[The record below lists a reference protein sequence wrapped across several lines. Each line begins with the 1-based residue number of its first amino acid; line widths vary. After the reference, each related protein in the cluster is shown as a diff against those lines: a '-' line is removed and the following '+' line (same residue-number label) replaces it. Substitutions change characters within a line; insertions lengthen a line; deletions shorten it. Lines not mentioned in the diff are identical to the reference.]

1 MHRHRHHHQYY
12 HYHYTSTSTTATAP
26 PLPSQGWILCI
37 IMDMQT
43 YTLNQPPAV
52 ATALSEDDAS
62 PWAHHKSGVLR
73 LLQLEHACTHTRAHA
88 RTHTHISVNL
98 AVQCSADTRD
108 DTGGVLHQPY
118 RGAVVEH
125 CPPVPSLVV
134 TVPHQKKSGTHS
146 LGLKAGGRK
155 RRRRRA
161 CTEPPTPC
169 LQWR

>member
-1 MHRHRHHHQYY
+1 
-12 HYHYTSTSTTATAP
+12 
-26 PLPSQGWILCI
+26 
-37 IMDMQT
+37 MDMQT

-62 PWAHHKSGVLR
+62 PWAHHKSGVLT

-125 CPPVPSLVV
+125 CPPVCSYSSP
-134 TVPHQKKSGTHS
+134 PKKKRHSQSRSQSWRKKKKKTKGMHGTTNP
-146 LGLKAGGRK
+146 LLAVALKQ
-155 RRRRRA
+155 
-161 CTEPPTPC
+161 
-169 LQWR
+169 QWWFW

>member
-1 MHRHRHHHQYY
+1 
-12 HYHYTSTSTTATAP
+12 
-26 PLPSQGWILCI
+26 
-37 IMDMQT
+37 MDMQT

-88 RTHTHISVNL
+88 RTHTHISINL

-134 TVPHQKKSGTHS
+134 TVPHPKKKRHSQSRSQSWRKKKKKTKGMHGTTNP
-146 LGLKAGGRK
+146 LLAVALKQ
-155 RRRRRA
+155 
-161 CTEPPTPC
+161 
-169 LQWR
+169 QWWFW